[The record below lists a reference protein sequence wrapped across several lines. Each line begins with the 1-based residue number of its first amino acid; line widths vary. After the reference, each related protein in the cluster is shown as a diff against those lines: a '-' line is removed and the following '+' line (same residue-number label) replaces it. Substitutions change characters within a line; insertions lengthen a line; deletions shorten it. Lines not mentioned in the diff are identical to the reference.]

1 MLGDLLLLL
10 LLLTSRHSLT
20 VGAFAAT
27 IPQFANQI
35 LGGSSNV
42 FRHYISGSRRV
53 GRAAFSDIGQDF
65 ATGTLRLAAHSFGS
79 AAQEW
84 AEPTE
89 ETAEKIPIPCP
100 RLNYSGA
107 EWTGPITGVI
117 RPRHALFR

>member
-35 LGGSSNV
+35 LGAFSYLC
-42 FRHYISGSRRV
+42 RHGRRFC
-53 GRAAFSDIGQDF
+53 RAAFSDIGQDF